1 MLQLIRK
8 GENFRLRFRMRFR
21 NLKPDHVWNTLDDIE
36 LNDIPDYFLDYRE
49 MAELARQ
56 IGISKRKILDNI
68 NKLKEQN
75 LLRRVGENKTG
86 YWEVL

>member
-1 MLQLIRK
+1 MLT
-8 GENFRLRFRMRFR
+8 
-21 NLKPDHVWNTLDDIE
+21 DHVWNTLDDIE

-49 MAELARQ
+49 ITELARQ